1 MGYSTKIS
9 KDLKDVEV
17 KFMFNLTK
25 RQFGFTFLGGI
36 LGLVSFLVTKQVNIT
51 IAIISLLL
59 ISIPIMS
66 FGFIKINKVPL
77 EKHLYNHLYRVK
89 NSKVRLYKRENNFY
103 ILCKKFLKKGDK
115 N

>member
-25 RQFGFTFLGGI
+25 RQFGFTFLGGV
-36 LGLVSFLVTKQVNIT
+36 LGFIAFLITKEINIK
-51 IAIISLLL
+51 IAIISLLFV
-59 ISIPIMS
+59 SIPIMS

-77 EKHLYNHLYRVK
+77 EKHLYNYLYRIK
-89 NSKVRLYKRENNFY
+89 NSKVRIYKRENNFDL
-103 ILCKKFLKKGDK
+103 LCKKFIKKGNK